1 MRVEPFSVGSVV
13 HVIKRGARGMEI
25 VRDEADQWRFMKT
38 LYILNDDFQN
48 RDWTREAQNL
58 SFFSRPDHWP
68 ERDPLAAVLAWTLMP
83 NHFHLLLY
91 EIHEGGVSKY
101 LQRLCGSMTLSFN
114 EKYGEKG
121 SIFQGSYKSRTIHDD
136 ADLNYI
142 LAYVIV
148 KNVFELYPGGFRKAV
163 KEFDKAW
170 EWAKTY
176 PFSSFKT
183 MAFGMDSPVTDSKI
197 LANLGLPGEDFK
209 QAACDMLISHAE
221 KKASMSEIFLEE
233 W

>member
-13 HVIKRGARGMEI
+13 HVVKRGARGMEI
-25 VRDEADQWRFMKT
+25 VRDKADHWRYVKT
-38 LYILNDDFQN
+38 LYLLNDDFQN
-48 RDWTREAQNL
+48 RNWTKDEQDL
-58 SFFSRPDHWP
+58 PLFSRSEHWP

-91 EIHEGGVSKY
+91 EIHEGGISKF

-114 EKYGEKG
+114 EKYNEKG

-142 LAYVIV
+142 LAYIVV
-148 KNVFELYPGGFRKAV
+148 KNVFELYPGGFAKAV
-163 KEFDKAW
+163 KEFNKAW

-176 PFSSFKT
+176 SFSSFQT
-183 MAFGMDSPVTDSKI
+183 AAFGKLSPIIDAKVFAD
-197 LANLGLPGEDFK
+197 LGLPDADFK
-209 QAACDMLISHAE
+209 QAARDMLISHAE
-221 KKASMSEIFLEE
+221 KREDVAQFLLED